1 MERPD
6 PAKVRPSS
14 KPPEDGIY
22 GDGKECAFKIKFIE
36 NSLLFSERFPRSL
49 DWSLAWRR
57 EVIKISIRALFSVT
71 VIGRKEGF
79 TEIGISRT
87 ISPRW
92 NAASWRLG
100 RISCFGSVG
109 NL

>member
-6 PAKVRPSS
+6 PTKVRPSS

-22 GDGKECAFKIKFIE
+22 GDGKESAFKIMFIE

-57 EVIKISIRALFSVT
+57 EVVKISIRAPLSVACY
-71 VIGRKEGF
+71 RQER
-79 TEIGISRT
+79 GI
-87 ISPRW
+87 
-92 NAASWRLG
+92 
-100 RISCFGSVG
+100 
-109 NL
+109 

>member
-57 EVIKISIRALFSVT
+57 EVIKISIRAPLSVACY
-71 VIGRKEGF
+71 RQER
-79 TEIGISRT
+79 GI
-87 ISPRW
+87 
-92 NAASWRLG
+92 
-100 RISCFGSVG
+100 
-109 NL
+109 